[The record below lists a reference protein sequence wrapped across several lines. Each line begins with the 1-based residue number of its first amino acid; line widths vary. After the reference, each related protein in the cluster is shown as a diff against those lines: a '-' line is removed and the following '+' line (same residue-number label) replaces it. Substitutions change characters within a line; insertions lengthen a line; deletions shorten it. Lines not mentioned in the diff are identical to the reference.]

1 MPLEPCA
8 QTLSEDGHFH
18 YLGGW
23 TPLPEPLATRARSLA
38 LQTGNLLPPTV
49 GYVGI
54 DLILGPDGPES
65 DFVLELNP
73 RLTTSYLGLRQLAR
87 TKLAEAMLAA
97 ATGQP
102 VHLSFGRQHIQFSPD
117 AVMLKA
123 ASIE

>member
-1 MPLEPCA
+1 M
-8 QTLSEDGHFH
+8 
-18 YLGGW
+18 
-23 TPLPEPLATRARSLA
+23 LPS
-38 LQTGNLLPPTV
+38 TV

-54 DLILGPDGPES
+54 DMILGPDGPES
-65 DFVLELNP
+65 DVVLELNP

-87 TKLAEAMLAA
+87 GNLAEAMLAA

-102 VHLSFGRQHIQFSPD
+102 VHLSFGRQPIEFSSD